1 MKKRVAVIGAGVAGL
16 VAATRLAYLGFET
29 VVFEKQATV
38 GGRAEQATWGGFTF
52 DLGPTLLFM
61 LDVFR
66 QAFGSWDADFD
77 KEVPT
82 TRLRPN
88 YRLNFPDG
96 KTLVVSPVLSE
107 TLDSIRAIA
116 PGSERGLL
124 PFLAG
129 GARSYEL
136 LMNEFVAKPNASIV
150 DFVSPRSLAALVR
163 AGAFRTL
170 ARSARR
176 AFGSERIESA
186 FSLQSMYL
194 GMSPFHAPDMYR
206 LLVFN
211 ELGQGIF
218 FPHGGIGRLPQVLH
232 RLAEERGARFHLS
245 CPVERVD
252 PKHRSVRVTAQGVS
266 EQFDAVILTADLA
279 YAYASLLGEK
289 HVSARMRHTPSALL
303 MYIGLDRA
311 YADLLHHEFL
321 MPEKLSVTCGD
332 IFQEGRFPRD
342 PAIYLCA
349 PARTD
354 ASFAPSGK
362 ESLYVLVPAPN
373 LSGST
378 QWKNETEAIADGVI
392 DAIERRRLPG
402 LRSRMS
408 FLKTRTPAD
417 FSGELNLFGGSAF
430 GLSHD
435 LFQIGPFRP
444 SNRHRRFKNVYFA
457 GASTRPATGLPLVTI
472 GAMQTVDRVVADMQH
487 G

>member
-1 MKKRVAVIGAGVAGL
+1 MKKRIAVIGAGVAGL
-16 VAATRLAYLGFET
+16 VAATRLAYLGFDT
-29 VVFEKQATV
+29 VVFEKSASV
-38 GGRAEQATWGGFTF
+38 GGRAAQATWDGFTF

-66 QAFGSWDADFD
+66 EAFRSWEADFD
-77 KEVPT
+77 AEVPT

-96 KTLVVSPVLSE
+96 RSLVVSPVLSE
-107 TLDSIRAIA
+107 TLASMRALA

-136 LMNEFVAKPNASIV
+136 LMSEFVAKPDASLWQ
-150 DFVSPRSLAALVR
+150 FLSPKSVATLFR

-170 ARSARR
+170 AGSARR
-176 AFGSERIESA
+176 AFRSPNVESA

-194 GMSPFHAPDMYR
+194 GMSPFEAPDMYR

-218 FPHGGIGRLPQVLH
+218 FPHGGIGALPRALQ
-232 RLAEERGARFHLS
+232 RLAEARGARFHLS
-245 CPVERVD
+245 CAVERVE
-252 PKHRSVRVTAQGVS
+252 PKNGAVVVGTADDS
-266 EQFDAVILTADLA
+266 AEFDAVVVTADLA
-279 YAYASLLGEK
+279 YAYHSLLGER
-289 HVSARMRHTPSALL
+289 HASARMDHTPSALL
-303 MYIGLDRA
+303 LYIALERA
-311 YADLLHHEFL
+311 YPDLLHHEFL
-321 MPEKLSVTCGD
+321 MPQQLSSTCSD
-332 IFQEGRFPRD
+332 IFQEGRMPRD

-349 PARTD
+349 PAQTD
-354 ASFAPSGK
+354 ASLAPQGK
-362 ESLYVLVPAPN
+362 DALYVLVPAPN

-378 QWKNETEAIADGVI
+378 SWQTQTDEIAGEII
-392 DAIERRRLPG
+392 DTIERRRLPG
-402 LRSRMS
+402 LRSRIS
-408 FLKTRTPAD
+408 FYKTRTPLD
-417 FSGELNLFGGSAF
+417 FEHELNLFAGSAF
-430 GLSHD
+430 GLSHG

-444 SNRHRRFKNVYFA
+444 SNRHRRHNNVYFA

-472 GAMQTVDRVVADMQH
+472 GAMQTVDRIAAEMQY